1 MFLTPRR
8 WVAALLLPAAAH
20 AQPLLSF
27 DDPAGDDLGD
37 GTLVYPRD
45 ATIERG
51 DLDLRQLRLVDDGG
65 QLRIEVSFARPI
77 RSPADVG
84 SGQGGNESLALF
96 ARRGF
101 YAFNVDLYLDLD
113 RVAGSGS
120 STGLP
125 GRRVRFDAPFAWDKA
140 IVLTPRPELMRR
152 QLGDALA
159 DAAPAPEVAAT
170 LERSVHFA
178 TDVRVRGRTV
188 SLAVPREFLSPEAVR
203 SASLVAIVT
212 AAKLNIEADLGR
224 LGGVGRSRALERLA
238 LGAEQPQSG
247 RPASGLGYRSD
258 RPPATAVV
266 DLLDPSG
273 AAQARQLTEG
283 VLLAVSGDAPGTP
296 SAGVTAQP
304 AAAAAETAAAAPVA
318 PSASGGSGSWFSRA
332 LEALGG
338 LFGAGAAS
346 AAGGATAPAVAVPA
360 SPVAIPA
367 GTPAA
372 ALPAAAASPAAAPGA
387 SPVPAA
393 TTAPARAAPA
403 ATAPATA
410 APTTAAPTTAAPTMA
425 APATTAPGTATPPPA
440 AAAGAPRPA
449 ARPPRDAAFYEEQ
462 EQRLRALQRLRERNL
477 ITEEEYQRKRKE
489 IVDAL

>member
-1 MFLTPRR
+1 MFLTSRR

-51 DLDLRQLRLVDDGG
+51 DLDLRQLRLVDEGG
-65 QLRIEVSFARPI
+65 QLRIEVSFARPV

-125 GRRVRFDAPFAWDKA
+125 GRRVRFEAPFAWDKA

-188 SLAVPREFLSPEAVR
+188 SLAVPREFLPPDAVR
-203 SASLVAIVT
+203 SASVVAIVT
-212 AAKLNIEADLGR
+212 AAKINIEADLGR
-224 LGGVGRSRALERLA
+224 LGGVERSRALERLA

-247 RPASGLGYRSD
+247 RPASGIGYRSD

-266 DLLDPSG
+266 DLLDPTG
-273 AAQARQLTEG
+273 AAQARQLTQG
-283 VLLAVSGDAPGTP
+283 VLLAVSGDAAGIPN
-296 SAGVTAQP
+296 AGVPAQP
-304 AAAAAETAAAAPVA
+304 APSAAETGAAAPVA
-318 PSASGGSGSWFSRA
+318 PSAPGGPGSWFSRA

-346 AAGGATAPAVAVPA
+346 AA
-360 SPVAIPA
+360 
-367 GTPAA
+367 
-372 ALPAAAASPAAAPGA
+372 SPAAAS
-387 SPVPAA
+387 SPA
-393 TTAPARAAPA
+393 AAPA
-403 ATAPATA
+403 ATAAPGRATPAGTAAPATATA
-410 APTTAAPTTAAPTMA
+410 APPAPAPAAPGSVA
-425 APATTAPGTATPPPA
+425 PA
-440 AAAGAPRPA
+440 AAGAATAGAPRPA